1 MSKTIDARTQQ
12 KYDTTAN
19 WNKATN
25 FIPMVGEIIV
35 YTDGWGTNQPRIKI
49 GNGTTTVINLP
60 FTDEEITEAEIDEI
74 CNIFLAD
81 FDKEAF

>member
-12 KYDTTAN
+12 KYDTTVN

-25 FIPMVGEIIV
+25 FIPLVGEIIV
-35 YTDGWGTNQPRIKI
+35 YTDGWGANRPRIKI
-49 GNGTTTVINLP
+49 GDGTTTVINLP